1 MKKFKELM
9 EIMFVLSFILTGCGI
24 DSLFASEESMWT
36 WIITALVA
44 VISGFIVFGN
54 RHDDKRW
61 ED

>member
-1 MKKFKELM
+1 VKKFKWIM
-9 EIMFVLSFILTGCGI
+9 EMLFVLSFILTGCGI
-24 DSLFASEESMWT
+24 DSLFTSEESMWT

>member
-1 MKKFKELM
+1 M
-9 EIMFVLSFILTGCGI
+9 EILFVLSFILTGCGI